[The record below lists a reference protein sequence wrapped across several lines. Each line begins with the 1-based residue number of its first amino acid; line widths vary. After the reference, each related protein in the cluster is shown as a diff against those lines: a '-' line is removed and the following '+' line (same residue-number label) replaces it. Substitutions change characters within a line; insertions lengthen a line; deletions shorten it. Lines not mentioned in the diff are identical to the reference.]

1 MSATPSIRSSCER
14 TPTGVTRARSPRP
27 LAALWFPVARRF
39 VGHRAATWGLAA
51 LGVLIAL
58 ALAAPL
64 VAALLGVDPAAADL
78 ANRFQPPSAAHPL
91 GTDELGRDVLARL
104 LFGARVS
111 LAVGF
116 AAALA
121 TAALGTAVGLAAGYF
136 GGRLDSILM
145 RITDGVIALPLLPLL
160 IVLAAVDPAKLGLP
174 GAFAEAETA
183 SLYRVIVIVA
193 ALGWTTVARLV
204 RATALSLR
212 ERPFVLAARAQ
223 GAGPL
228 RIMRVH
234 LLPNL
239 ASPIVVAT
247 TLSAGH
253 VILLESV
260 LSFLGLGIQP
270 PTPSW
275 GNLLANAQELVWSA
289 PLLAV
294 YPGLLIFVT
303 VVAFNFVG
311 DGLQDALD
319 PRAQGGRP

>member
-1 MSATPSIRSSCER
+1 MSAASSI
-14 TPTGVTRARSPRP
+14 T
-27 LAALWFPVARRF
+27 ALWLPVGHRF
-39 VGHRAATWGLAA
+39 VRHRAATWGAIA
-51 LGVLIAL
+51 LGALALL

-64 VAALLGVDPAAADL
+64 IAGLLGVDPAAADL
-78 ANRFQPPSAAHPL
+78 ARRFQPPSTTHPL

-121 TAALGTAVGLAAGYF
+121 TALLGTLIGLAAGYF
-136 GGRLDSILM
+136 GGRLDAVLM

-174 GAFAEAETA
+174 RAWADAETA
-183 SLYRVIVIVA
+183 SLYRVIIIVA
-193 ALGWTTVARLV
+193 LLGWTTVARLV

-223 GAGPL
+223 GASPG

-234 LLPNL
+234 VLPNL

-319 PRAQGGRP
+319 PREIGPRESGLHGSGRP